1 MHQRTSSGARISPKW
16 ILIPLCR
23 VRPVI
28 RGRVC
33 THPRQSTLPVC
44 PLLPLIPSAQPPPS
58 SQRHGHSFARTKYWR
73 RSKYTVAQC
82 REASTRVCKWAHGR
96 GAVFGRKHSFTC
108 IHSRVCARRERK
120 REDRRIESERV
131 SVSTRSCACV
141 SWLQQRRAIIPWSWR
156 RTRWR
161 KAVTEVVVSGKARGE
176 ERERE
181 RERKHKEC
189 SIPCVRH

>member
-1 MHQRTSSGARISPKW
+1 MA
-16 ILIPLCR
+16 
-23 VRPVI
+23 
-28 RGRVC
+28 
-33 THPRQSTLPVC
+33 
-44 PLLPLIPSAQPPPS
+44 
-58 SQRHGHSFARTKYWR
+58 
-73 RSKYTVAQC
+73 
-82 REASTRVCKWAHGR
+82 ASTASLASIRACALAEREGR
-96 GAVFGRKHSFTC
+96 EG
-108 IHSRVCARRERK
+108 

-181 RERKHKEC
+181 REKT
-189 SIPCVRH
+189 